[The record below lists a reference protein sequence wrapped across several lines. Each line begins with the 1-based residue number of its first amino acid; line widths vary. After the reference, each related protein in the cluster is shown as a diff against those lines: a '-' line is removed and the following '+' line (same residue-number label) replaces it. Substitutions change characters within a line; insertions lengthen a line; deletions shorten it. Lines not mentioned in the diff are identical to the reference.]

1 MKQKLLWVSTLN
13 CEENP
18 ARHRHV
24 RMGSQCRL
32 PKLVCKY
39 CRDYYMPRVVCP
51 YSSLSYMGLC
61 SMNSSAEDSTTASR
75 AKRFVV

>member
-1 MKQKLLWVSTLN
+1 MKQKLLRASKLT
-13 CEENP
+13 CEGNP

-32 PKLVCKY
+32 PKLVREH
-39 CRDYYMPRVVCP
+39 CRDYYMPKVVCP
-51 YSSLSYMGLC
+51 NSSLSYVGLC